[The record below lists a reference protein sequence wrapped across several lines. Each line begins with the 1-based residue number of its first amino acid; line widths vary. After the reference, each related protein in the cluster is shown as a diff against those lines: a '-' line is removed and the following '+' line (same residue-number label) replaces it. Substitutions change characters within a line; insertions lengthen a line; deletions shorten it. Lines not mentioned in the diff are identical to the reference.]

1 MADKDENAKLSR
13 RKFIKKSSYVAG
25 GIVGGGVLG
34 TIIGTNFSD
43 QETKDPSNKSTK
55 SSKSYNQ
62 ALMYFS
68 RQSDFQTLSAATERI
83 FPKDENGPGAID
95 LNVPFFIDHQLAG
108 GYGYNEREYTDG
120 PFFSGTDYQGIQ
132 SPLKRHE
139 IFMVGIRGLEAES
152 KKEYDASFVDL
163 DGDQQDN
170 ILERFENN
178 DVTLKGVMAS
188 YFFEQL
194 RSATLSGAYADPLYG
209 GNGDMDGW
217 KMKQFP
223 GNQMSY
229 LKDIENDKFV
239 EIEPESL
246 KDHLA

>member
-1 MADKDENAKLSR
+1 MADKDETSRLSR

-34 TIIGTNFSD
+34 TIIGTNFPG
-43 QETKDPSNKSTK
+43 QETKVPTNKGTK
-55 SSKSYNQ
+55 SDKSYNQ

-68 RQSDFQTLSAATERI
+68 RPSDFQTLSAATERI
-83 FPKDENGPGAID
+83 FPKDENGPGAIE
-95 LNVPFFIDHQLAG
+95 LSVPYFIDHQLAG
-108 GYGYNEREYTDG
+108 SYGHNEREYMKG

-139 IFMVGIRGLEAES
+139 IFMVGIRALEDES

-163 DGDQQDN
+163 DDDQQDK

-194 RSATLSGAYADPLYG
+194 RAATLSGAYADPLYG
-209 GNGDMDGW
+209 GNENMDGW
-217 KMKQFP
+217 RMKQFP

-229 LKDIENDKFV
+229 LKEIDSDKFI

-246 KDHLA
+246 KDHQA